1 MSCGNFFP
9 IQKAMRGFQ
18 FNRQVVWAVF
28 DCDRVQSGAAGGDRD
43 VAGSD
48 EEDKDEEPAKH
59 GTVFTFAAD
68 QGKAKPELNHSTFAI
83 RLGMHM
89 TRFLNEN
96 KGSFNLNCLSH
107 IPSYLAKT
115 AFNAVPKDVTIF
127 AKKPDQTWSGEDNY
141 GKQGEGTLRFKS
153 GDTYEG
159 NMQDSQRSGQGT

>member
-9 IQKAMRGFQ
+9 IQKAMRGFR

-28 DCDRVQSGAAGGDRD
+28 DCDRVQSGAAEGDQD
-43 VAGSD
+43 GAESD
-48 EEDKDEEPAKH
+48 EEDKDAKH

-68 QGKAKPELNHSTFAI
+68 QGKAKPELNHSTFAV

-107 IPSYLAKT
+107 IPSYLVKT

-127 AKKPDQTWSGEDNY
+127 AKEPEQTWSGEDNY
-141 GKQGEGTLRFKS
+141 GKQGEGTLSFKS

-159 NMQDSQRSGQGT
+159 NMQDS